1 MINMEQ
7 ENKQSETPVIKKSKG
22 PVICSALCIILALAG
37 IGFGVYGMFFNKAD
51 APAGDKPSAVIKV
64 APTKEEVAK
73 LLDDKYG
80 LGEFSLTACGG
91 ESTLEAGLY
100 MKDGAFDS
108 LLKVSFLLRKDYL
121 NFDDLEFND
130 CNGMCDYENISYSEL
145 NEKAHKYFGN
155 DYDLAKE
162 GYGRPYIMGIEDV
175 EYVAETDSFKV
186 KYITGIGCAGT
197 PEGYY
202 TNVIDVKGTEKGFTA
217 LISAF
222 KVDATKAESNGFYIT
237 GCGQSDYNYCPN
249 IDMDTIK
256 TEQKAYDL
264 EFIEEDGGYKLINAT
279 KR

>member
-1 MINMEQ
+1 MEQ
-7 ENKQSETPVIKKSKG
+7 DNNQPITPVIKKSKG
-22 PVICSALCIILALAG
+22 PVVCSALCIILALAG
-37 IGFGVYGMFFNKAD
+37 IGFGVYGMFFNKPS
-51 APAGDKPSAVIKV
+51 APATKSDDNTSTV
-64 APTKEEVAK
+64 TKETPSRETVAK
-73 LLDDKYG
+73 LLKDKYDLDEYNTESCG
-80 LGEFSLTACGG
+80 GRILTAGVFDN
-91 ESTLEAGLY
+91 
-100 MKDGAFDS
+100 DGDFDS
-108 LLKVSFLLRKDYL
+108 LVKVSLILKKEYLRVDRT
-121 NFDDLEFND
+121 DFNE
-130 CNGMCDYENISYSEL
+130 CNGLCVYDTISYDEL
-145 NEKAHKYFGN
+145 NEKAHKLFGN
-155 DYDLAKE
+155 SYDLAKE
-162 GYGRPYIMGIEDV
+162 GYGKPYVTGIDDV
-175 EYVAETDSFKV
+175 EYVAESDSFKV